1 MKRNYLLSLLI
12 ILFSVSLCYAASEPE
27 WINHPYKSCM
37 NNEICASGDS
47 KTLSGAKTDAR
58 NNILKYFET
67 NVKSTFKSSLSSDE
81 ETVNQFT
88 SEDLEELS
96 SGILKG
102 VKIKETFQ
110 NKDEYFAFAVL
121 NKTVAGK
128 ELVNDINKLDSK
140 MKLLLAEKNPK
151 YNKQLE
157 KCYQK
162 REELNKK
169 YLILT
174 GGMIPEGVKY
184 EDIFKNKKIIGSSLY
199 YIEVKNNDLNDST
212 NYLKGVIVDN
222 NFKITK
228 DKTQANR
235 FIILSVDKKN
245 MYLNVEGFVKQKY
258 SLTMKILDK
267 SGKEIKVF
275 TEDFVDTGRSE
286 NQIRDSI
293 NIQIKRYF
301 DDNLEEILE

>member
-1 MKRNYLLSLLI
+1 MKRNHLLTLL
-12 ILFSVSLCYAASEPE
+12 ILFSANVCYAASNPE
-27 WINHPYKSCM
+27 WINYPYKKCM
-37 NNEICASGDS
+37 SNEICASGDGKNMS
-47 KTLSGAKTDAR
+47 SAKTDAR

-81 ETVNQFT
+81 ETVKRFT

-102 VKIKETFQ
+102 VEIKETFQ

-121 NKTVAGK
+121 NKTVAAK
-128 ELVNDINKLDSK
+128 ELIDDINKLDSK

-151 YNKQLE
+151 YSKQLE

-174 GGMIPEGVKY
+174 GSMIPEVVKY
-184 EDIFKNKKIIGSSLY
+184 EDIFKNKKVAGNLIY
-199 YIEVKNNDLNDST
+199 YIEVSNNDLNEST

-235 FIILSVDKKN
+235 VIILSVNKKN
-245 MYLNVEGFVKQKY
+245 MYLNVDGFIKQKY
-258 SLTMKILDK
+258 SLAMKILNG
-267 SGKEIKVF
+267 SGKEVEVL
-275 TEDFVDTGRSE
+275 TEDFIDTGRSE
-286 NQIRDSI
+286 SQIRDSI
-293 NIQIKRYF
+293 NIQIKKYF
-301 DDNLEEILE
+301 DDNVEEILE